1 MNKAQLVFKAIDVF
15 GDAPQ
20 NAVHYP
26 GIVRFPDISYTGDDC
41 KYTVGDLYFRRTDLR
56 DGKKHPVMLYIH
68 GGGFIKGD
76 KDYRVTN
83 SEFFAYHG
91 YFVFNIDYRMPPD
104 VALTENFSDIIK
116 AINFLTE
123 LSKDYNIDVDR
134 IVVSGD
140 SSGAYQTAMLAAASF
155 DDELRTALGLPEIKN
170 KPAALALMCGLY
182 DLQQLLSGPRL
193 FGVIPETASMIL
205 GFKVKN
211 DMSNLGDY
219 EYINFISP
227 VHLVNEKWCPAF
239 MTWAEEDIICAGQG
253 PTMAQALADN
263 GIVHETFAAKGL
275 IRNHCYHLMLNM
287 PTAKEC
293 MKRCIHFLNTVLKH
307 EDENEEPI
315 KSDENK

>member
-83 SEFFAYHG
+83 SEFFAHHG

>member
-1 MNKAQLVFKAIDVF
+1 
-15 GDAPQ
+15 
-20 NAVHYP
+20 
-26 GIVRFPDISYTGDDC
+26 
-41 KYTVGDLYFRRTDLR
+41 
-56 DGKKHPVMLYIH
+56 MLYIH

-83 SEFFAYHG
+83 SEFFAHHG

-116 AINFLTE
+116 AMNFLTE

-155 DDELRTALGLPEIKN
+155 DDELRTTLGLPEIKN

-253 PTMAQALADN
+253 PTMAQALTDN

-293 MKRCIHFLNTVLKH
+293 MNRCIHFLNTVLKH

-315 KSDENK
+315 KSDEN

>member
-83 SEFFAYHG
+83 SEFFAHHG

-293 MKRCIHFLNTVLKH
+293 MKRCIRFLNTVLKH

>member
-155 DDELRTALGLPEIKN
+155 DDELRTTLGLPEIKN

-263 GIVHETFAAKGL
+263 GVVHETFAAKGL

>member
-41 KYTVGDLYFRRTDLR
+41 KYTVGDLYFKRTDLR

-83 SEFFAYHG
+83 SEFFAHHG

-155 DDELRTALGLPEIKN
+155 DDELRTTLGLPEIKN

-287 PTAKEC
+287 PTAKDC
-293 MKRCIHFLNTVLKH
+293 MNRCIHFLNTVLKH